1 MSRNSLLLIVIV
13 VVIAGAAFAYYQ
25 HRQNTLLEVGVG
37 GHTLSI
43 QKN

>member
-1 MSRNSLLLIVIV
+1 MSRNGILLIVIV
-13 VVIAGAAFAYYQ
+13 VVIAGAGFAYYEHQ
-25 HRQNTLLEVGVG
+25 QNTLLEIGVG

>member
-1 MSRNSLLLIVIV
+1 MNRNGLLLIVIV
-13 VVIAGAAFAYYQ
+13 IIIAGAGFAYYQ

-37 GHTLSI
+37 SHTLSI